1 MEAFLFVIYIDSSY
15 ICSEDNC
22 NLTQNTNMN
31 IKETFLALTSRTYP
45 YGYEEELVSFLPKGY
60 QIDDDGNYFYR
71 IGESKTIFASHLDT
85 ACKEQVGVIHKFDGK
100 MIRTNGKSI
109 LGADDKAGVTI
120 LLYLIEKQVPGLYYF
135 FIGEEVGC
143 IGSGLAAKR
152 TEIFKNYERIVS
164 FDRRGTTSVITH
176 QSGKR
181 SCSDDFAKALAK
193 ELNRYDLSYQTDS
206 TGVYTDSAEFV
217 SVIPEC
223 TNLSVGYYKEHTH
236 EEHQDIEHLSKLCV
250 AASKID
256 WESLPTKRDVSKVEW
271 DDEYYYGWDNFRT
284 SKKSKKT
291 YVSSHDSYDY
301 GWTSDSR
308 SRATGF
314 DPHWNRSSKRNIYYE
329 DLDRPMKKSGK
340 RFEFIDSPKPLL
352 DETTIARNEIV
363 NRGAYFENLKRI
375 IFDDKLTKD
384 EFITIQDQ
392 YLDMENPE
400 DRKFAAYIESV
411 L

>member
-1 MEAFLFVIYIDSSY
+1 
-15 ICSEDNC
+15 
-22 NLTQNTNMN
+22 MN

-45 YGYEEELVSFLPKGY
+45 YGYEEELMSFLPKGF
-60 QIDDDGNYFYR
+60 QTDADGNYFYK

-120 LLYLIEKQVPGLYYF
+120 LLYLIEKKVPGLYYF

-152 TEIFKNYERIVS
+152 TEIFKHYDRIIS

-181 SCSDDFAKALAK
+181 SCSDDFAQALAK
-193 ELNRYDLSYQTDS
+193 ELNKYGLSYEKDS

-223 TNLSVGYYKEHTH
+223 TNISVGYYKEHTH
-236 EEHQDIEHLSKLCV
+236 EEHQDIEHLVKLCNAV
-250 AASKID
+250 VKID
-256 WESLPTKRDVSKVEW
+256 FESLPTKRDPSKVEW
-271 DDEYYYGWDNFRT
+271 DDEYYYGW
-284 SKKSKKT
+284 SGYGKKQKRARS
-291 YVSSHDSYDY
+291 YDHDYDY
-301 GWTSDSR
+301 GYGWASDSR
-308 SRATGF
+308 SRQTGF
-314 DPHWNRSSKRNIYYE
+314 DRSWNWRNNRNRNVYYE
-329 DLDRPMKKSGK
+329 DIDRPLKKNGK
-340 RFEFIDSPKPLL
+340 GFEFIQSEPIKSDDFLSIREDLR
-352 DETTIARNEIV
+352 I
-363 NRGAYFENLKRI
+363 RGAYYDNLKRI
-375 IFDDKLTKD
+375 IFDDKLTKE
-384 EFITIQDQ
+384 EFVTIQDQ
-392 YLDMENPE
+392 YLDMSNPD
-400 DRKFAAYIESV
+400 DRAFASYIESV

>member
-1 MEAFLFVIYIDSSY
+1 
-15 ICSEDNC
+15 
-22 NLTQNTNMN
+22 LTKNINMN

-45 YGYEEELVSFLPKGY
+45 YGYEEELISFLPKGY
-60 QIDDDGNYFYR
+60 QTDDDGNYLYK
-71 IGESKTIFASHLDT
+71 IGSSKTIFASHLDT

-120 LLYLIEKQVPGLYYF
+120 LLYLIEKKIPGTYYF

-152 TEIFKNYERIVS
+152 TEIFKQYDRIIS

-193 ELNRYDLSYQTDS
+193 ELNRYGLSYQTDS

-236 EEHQDIEHLSKLCV
+236 EEHQDIDHLVLLCS
-250 AASKID
+250 AAARVD
-256 WESLPTKRDVSKVEW
+256 WESLPTKRDPAKVEW
-271 DDEYYYGWDNFRT
+271 DDDSYYGWGSFN
-284 SKKSKKT
+284 KKSTKK
-291 YVSSHDSYDY
+291 SSSYDRDDYGY
-301 GWTSDSR
+301 GWASDSR
-308 SRATGF
+308 SRSTGF
-314 DPHWNRSSKRNIYYE
+314 DRNWNNRSHKKSQAYYE
-329 DLDRPMKKSGK
+329 DLDRPMVKRGK
-340 RFEFIDSPKPLL
+340 NYEFVTTTSPIIDEDFPAIK
-352 DETTIARNEIV
+352 NEIR
-363 NRGAYFENLKRI
+363 NRGAYYDSLKRV

-384 EFITIQDQ
+384 EFITIKDQ
-392 YLDMENPE
+392 YLDMSDPE
-400 DRKFAAYIESV
+400 DRKFASYIESV

>member
-1 MEAFLFVIYIDSSY
+1 
-15 ICSEDNC
+15 
-22 NLTQNTNMN
+22 MN

-60 QIDDDGNYFYR
+60 QIDDDGNYFYK

-120 LLYLIEKQVPGLYYF
+120 LLYLIEKQIPGTYYF

-152 TEIFKNYERIVS
+152 TQIFKEYDRIIS
-164 FDRRGTTSVITH
+164 FDRRGTNSVITH

-181 SCSDDFAKALAK
+181 SCSDDFAKSLAK
-193 ELNRYDLSYQTDS
+193 ELNRYGLSYQADS

-236 EEHQDIEHLSKLCV
+236 DEHQDIEHLSKLCV

-256 WESLPTKRDVSKVEW
+256 WESLPTKRDPSKVEW
-271 DDEYYYGWDNFRT
+271 DDDSYYGWGRT
-284 SKKSKKT
+284 KRSQTSTKT
-291 YVSSHDSYDY
+291 NDYDY
-301 GWTSDSR
+301 DFDYGYGWASDSR
-308 SRATGF
+308 SRSTGF
-314 DPHWNRSSKRNIYYE
+314 DRVDSKFTKKNHHSNISKNKKAYYE
-329 DLDRPMKKSGK
+329 DLSQPMVKRGKSWEIDKSADDLIEMRNSIQIHGTFYESLKK
-340 RFEFIDSPKPLL
+340 
-352 DETTIARNEIV
+352 V
-363 NRGAYFENLKRI
+363 
-375 IFDDKLTKD
+375 IFDDKLTKE
-384 EFITIQDQ
+384 EFSIIKDQ
-392 YLDMENPE
+392 YLDMSNKE
-400 DRKFAAYIESV
+400 DAKFASYIESV

>member
-1 MEAFLFVIYIDSSY
+1 
-15 ICSEDNC
+15 
-22 NLTQNTNMN
+22 MN
-31 IKETFLALTSRTYP
+31 IKETFLALTSKTYP

-60 QIDDDGNYFYR
+60 QIDDDGNYFYK

-85 ACKEQVGVIHKFDGK
+85 ACKDQVNVVHKIDGK

-120 LLYLIEKQVPGLYYF
+120 LLYLIEKKIPGLYYF

-152 TEIFKNYERIVS
+152 TETFKQYDRIIS

-181 SCSDDFAKALAK
+181 SCSDDFAGALAK
-193 ELNRYDLSYQTDS
+193 ELNRYGLSYQKDS

-236 EEHQDIEHLSKLCV
+236 EEHQDIDHLILLCSAV
-250 AASKID
+250 TKID
-256 WESLPTKRDVSKVEW
+256 WESLPTKRDTSKTEW
-271 DDEYYYGWDNFRT
+271 DDESYYGWGEYG
-284 SKKSKKT
+284 KKSKKSAST
-291 YVSSHDSYDY
+291 YDNYNYDY
-301 GWTSDSR
+301 GWASDSR

-314 DPHWNRSSKRNIYYE
+314 DRGWNSRSRGSKKVYYN
-329 DLDRPMKKSGK
+329 DLDQPMSKKGK
-340 RFEFIDSPKPLL
+340 KWQVESPKSTEFISD
-352 DETTIARNEIV
+352 DFVAIRDNIR
-363 NRGAYFENLKRI
+363 NRGAFYDNLKRI

-392 YLDMENPE
+392 YLDMSNPE
-400 DRKFAAYIESV
+400 DRAFAAYIESV

>member
-1 MEAFLFVIYIDSSY
+1 
-15 ICSEDNC
+15 
-22 NLTQNTNMN
+22 MN

-45 YGYEEELVSFLPKGY
+45 YGYEEELIPFLPKGY
-60 QIDDDGNYFYR
+60 QIDDDGNYFYK
-71 IGESKTIFASHLDT
+71 IGDSKTIFASHLDT
-85 ACKEQVGVIHKFDGK
+85 ACKDQVGVVHKFDGK

-120 LLYLIEKQVPGLYYF
+120 LLYLIEKQIPGLYYF

-152 TEIFKNYERIVS
+152 TETFKQYDRIIS

-181 SCSDDFAKALAK
+181 SCSDDFAGALAK
-193 ELNRYDLSYQTDS
+193 ELNRYGLSYQKDS

-236 EEHQDIEHLSKLCV
+236 EEHQDINHLVSLCSAV
-250 AASKID
+250 VKID
-256 WESLPTKRDVSKVEW
+256 WESLPTKRDTSKTEW
-271 DDEYYYGWDNFRT
+271 DDEYYYGWGGS
-284 SKKSKKT
+284 SKKSKSTST
-291 YVSSHDSYDY
+291 YDNYNYDY
-301 GWTSDSR
+301 GWASDSR

-314 DPHWNRSSKRNIYYE
+314 DRGWNSRTKGLKRAYYN
-329 DLDRPMKKSGK
+329 DLDQPMSKKGK
-340 RFEFIDSPKPLL
+340 KWQVETTKSTEFISDDFVAIKDS
-352 DETTIARNEIV
+352 IR
-363 NRGAYFENLKRI
+363 NRGAFYDNLKRI

-392 YLDMENPE
+392 YLDMTNPE
-400 DRKFAAYIESV
+400 DRAFAAYIESV